1 MNNAKYI
8 VTWICL
14 LWLTIG
20 SCVDKF
26 NAHLPESSTRVLIV
40 EGNIISDSTV
50 VFSLSCSFPLNV
62 EGIPQDYNKIDAE
75 VSVVGSDGSCFNGTS
90 LGDGKYQVVIGSL
103 NKDASY
109 SLKIV
114 YEGDIYTSEP
124 QYPLETETI
133 NDVTYEQ
140 PEKYGDISIR
150 FSMRSEDGGCYFWSY
165 EEDWEVRAVYN
176 PKFRYDPTTDEVV
189 DFDAT
194 SYARGWCHDKSAK
207 IIVGNI
213 GTNKDTQL
221 KDKWLYSI
229 KADNNRVFHHYSTLV
244 KQRKISRGE
253 YEYYQEK
260 IKINEEMG
268 GLFIPQ
274 PSELPTN
281 IICNNSGKNVVG
293 YVGVSMNVAK
303 YRIFISLL

>member
-1 MNNAKYI
+1 M
-8 VTWICL
+8 
-14 LWLTIG
+14 
-20 SCVDKF
+20 
-26 NAHLPESSTRVLIV
+26 
-40 EGNIISDSTV
+40 
-50 VFSLSCSFPLNV
+50 
-62 EGIPQDYNKIDAE
+62 
-75 VSVVGSDGSCFNGTS
+75 
-90 LGDGKYQVVIGSL
+90 GDGKYQVVIGSL
-103 NKDASY
+103 NKDASN

-133 NDVTYEQ
+133 DDVTYEQ

-189 DFDAT
+189 DLDAT
-194 SYARGWCHDKSAK
+194 PYARGWCHNKSAK
-207 IIVGNI
+207 IIVGNT
-213 GTNKDTQL
+213 GTNKDAQL

-281 IICNNSGKNVVG
+281 ITCNNSDKNVVG

-303 YRIFISLL
+303 YRIFISADDICYRFPDGYCQEFRGWADSYMDLYVMGYAIAYPLMVGYAWVPGGCTDVRYLGASLEKPSFWPDEMN

>member
-165 EEDWEVRAVYN
+165 EEDWEVR
-176 PKFRYDPTTDEVV
+176 R
-189 DFDAT
+189 
-194 SYARGWCHDKSAK
+194 S
-207 IIVGNI
+207 
-213 GTNKDTQL
+213 
-221 KDKWLYSI
+221 
-229 KADNNRVFHHYSTLV
+229 
-244 KQRKISRGE
+244 
-253 YEYYQEK
+253 
-260 IKINEEMG
+260 EEHT
-268 GLFIPQ
+268 
-274 PSELPTN
+274 SELQ
-281 IICNNSGKNVVG
+281 SH
-293 YVGVSMNVAK
+293 
-303 YRIFISLL
+303 

>member
-221 KDKWLYSI
+221 KDMSEIRNADSGQHFSI
-229 KADNNRVFHHYSTLV
+229 LHRMLLAFCGILQTRADYPELAKEVCHIRLLIRLLAFRFAHMRVL
-244 KQRKISRGE
+244 
-253 YEYYQEK
+253 
-260 IKINEEMG
+260 
-268 GLFIPQ
+268 
-274 PSELPTN
+274 
-281 IICNNSGKNVVG
+281 
-293 YVGVSMNVAK
+293 
-303 YRIFISLL
+303 